1 MQIPKLYPFS
11 RPRHPCI
18 SCRWSLN
25 HTINTLIVGKGGC
38 NNRHQP
44 KSLLM
49 IVTRSHFFLGVT
61 SVACVANMLMVSEGN
76 GCISQ
81 MSWLSKQLPSL
92 RVHPAKWFGQS
103 ASLFFRRKPVHD
115 RSVFSSSREAF
126 SGALSRRNSFLP
138 LPHMPLHTSVRA
150 HLKLMVPFSGHV
162 CGHKTLSYSREGT
175 RVQHHLWQTLIR
187 KFKQK
192 EEEEIY

>member
-1 MQIPKLYPFS
+1 MWYLDVGSNSGTAALIKLTTECYTYPSHRDEDRSESYFPSWELSSSMDHMQTLQKRKLCKRAVSWQGKSPRTFRTELLRLCGASESPPLGKWEVRVCEMQIPNLYPFS
-11 RPRHPCI
+11 RPWHPCI

-61 SVACVANMLMVSEGN
+61 SVACIANMLMVSEGN

-81 MSWLSKQLPSL
+81 MSWLSK
-92 RVHPAKWFGQS
+92 
-103 ASLFFRRKPVHD
+103 
-115 RSVFSSSREAF
+115 
-126 SGALSRRNSFLP
+126 
-138 LPHMPLHTSVRA
+138 
-150 HLKLMVPFSGHV
+150 
-162 CGHKTLSYSREGT
+162 
-175 RVQHHLWQTLIR
+175 
-187 KFKQK
+187 
-192 EEEEIY
+192 